1 MISSARREDI
11 VSALRRGTVPSS
23 GLDALAVGIDTFA
36 PTLDDELESVSAG
49 RGGFKAVRGE
59 YGTGKTFFGRWLQER
74 ARARGFAA
82 TEVQINETETPLH
95 RLETVYRRLV
105 EHLGTADTA
114 SGAFRGVI
122 DGWFYALEQ
131 DVLADTSVDASD
143 AEGLLLRTN
152 ALMEARLGAISKTA
166 PAFSAVLRTYRRALA
181 AGDGM
186 LADGLI
192 SWLAGQPNVAASIK
206 RAAGIKGDLDHFGAT
221 NFLVGLLTILR
232 DSGFSGLVMVLDEV
246 ETLQR
251 MRTDTREKGLN
262 ALRQWI
268 DEIDAGRY
276 PGLYLV
282 ITGTPAFYDGP
293 QGVQRLAPL
302 AQRLHVDF
310 GTDRR
315 FDNPRAVQI
324 RLAAFDHTSL
334 LAVGRRVRDIYADGR
349 PTNSAFGRWWTT
361 AIWTPLH
368 ARWPAGWVARSV
380 SRPVCSSRSWCRMCW
395 TAWTCT
401 NTSTPASTT
410 PSRWPRP
417 RCLRRSGL
425 RQVRRPWTIS
435 SCERVRAAAPI
446 AAVPR
451 RQHAGLEH
459 AATDAT
465 GSHCAHS
472 CGLTLFA
479 ARTDRRGEDGSRC
492 DSDAVEDADRGLA
505 RDERLVHL
513 PDQGAAEQ
521 PGASAHPLRRAGG
534 SACGGVAW
542 RHLAVP
548 QEPGA
553 SRCPRHPVDD
563 TRIHRGHAD
572 FGAGRSASMVRQPAC
587 RDRR

>member
-131 DVLADTSVDASD
+131 DVLADASVDASD

-152 ALMEARLGAISKTA
+152 TLMEARLGAISKTA

-334 LAVGRRVRDIYADGR
+334 LAVGRRVRDIYAEGR
-349 PTNSAFGRWWTT
+349 TNKQRLRAMVDDSYLDALARAVAGGLGGKVGVAPRLFLKKLVSDVLDRVDLHEDFDPRKHYTLTLAETEMSAT
-361 AIWTPLH
+361 
-368 ARWPAGWVARSV
+368 
-380 SRPVCSSRSWCRMCW
+380 
-395 TAWTCT
+395 
-401 NTSTPASTT
+401 
-410 PSRWPRP
+410 
-417 RCLRRSGL
+417 
-425 RQVRRPWTIS
+425 
-435 SCERVRAAAPI
+435 ERAAAS
-446 AAVPR
+446 AV
-451 RQHAGLEH
+451 
-459 AATDAT
+459 
-465 GSHCAHS
+465 S
-472 CGLTLFA
+472 
-479 ARTDRRGEDGSRC
+479 
-492 DSDAVEDADRGLA
+492 
-505 RDERLVHL
+505 
-513 PDQGAAEQ
+513 
-521 PGASAHPLRRAGG
+521 
-534 SACGGVAW
+534 
-542 RHLAVP
+542 
-548 QEPGA
+548 
-553 SRCPRHPVDD
+553 VDD
-563 TRIHRGHAD
+563 IEL
-572 FGAGRSASMVRQPAC
+572 
-587 RDRR
+587 

>member
-131 DVLADTSVDASD
+131 DVLADASVDASD
-143 AEGLLLRTN
+143 AEGLVLRTN

-349 PTNSAFGRWWTT
+349 PNEQRLRAVVDDSYLDALARAVAGGLGGKVGVAPRLFLKKLVSDVLDRVDLHEDFDPRKHYTLTLAETEMSAT
-361 AIWTPLH
+361 
-368 ARWPAGWVARSV
+368 
-380 SRPVCSSRSWCRMCW
+380 
-395 TAWTCT
+395 
-401 NTSTPASTT
+401 
-410 PSRWPRP
+410 
-417 RCLRRSGL
+417 
-425 RQVRRPWTIS
+425 
-435 SCERVRAAAPI
+435 ERAAAS
-446 AAVPR
+446 AA
-451 RQHAGLEH
+451 
-459 AATDAT
+459 
-465 GSHCAHS
+465 S
-472 CGLTLFA
+472 
-479 ARTDRRGEDGSRC
+479 
-492 DSDAVEDADRGLA
+492 
-505 RDERLVHL
+505 
-513 PDQGAAEQ
+513 
-521 PGASAHPLRRAGG
+521 
-534 SACGGVAW
+534 
-542 RHLAVP
+542 
-548 QEPGA
+548 
-553 SRCPRHPVDD
+553 VDD
-563 TRIHRGHAD
+563 IEL
-572 FGAGRSASMVRQPAC
+572 
-587 RDRR
+587 

>member
-131 DVLADTSVDASD
+131 DVLADVSVDASD

-349 PTNSAFGRWWTT
+349 PNEQRLRAVVDDSYLDALARAVAGGLGGKVGVAPRLFLKKLVSDVLDRVDLHEDFDPRKHYTLTLAETEMSAT
-361 AIWTPLH
+361 
-368 ARWPAGWVARSV
+368 
-380 SRPVCSSRSWCRMCW
+380 
-395 TAWTCT
+395 
-401 NTSTPASTT
+401 
-410 PSRWPRP
+410 
-417 RCLRRSGL
+417 
-425 RQVRRPWTIS
+425 
-435 SCERVRAAAPI
+435 ERAAAS
-446 AAVPR
+446 AA
-451 RQHAGLEH
+451 
-459 AATDAT
+459 
-465 GSHCAHS
+465 S
-472 CGLTLFA
+472 
-479 ARTDRRGEDGSRC
+479 
-492 DSDAVEDADRGLA
+492 
-505 RDERLVHL
+505 
-513 PDQGAAEQ
+513 
-521 PGASAHPLRRAGG
+521 
-534 SACGGVAW
+534 
-542 RHLAVP
+542 
-548 QEPGA
+548 
-553 SRCPRHPVDD
+553 VDD
-563 TRIHRGHAD
+563 IEL
-572 FGAGRSASMVRQPAC
+572 
-587 RDRR
+587 

>member
-1 MISSARREDI
+1 MISDARRESI

-23 GLDALAVGIDTFA
+23 GLDVLAVGIDAFA
-36 PTLDDELESVSAG
+36 QTLDEELTVVASG

-74 ARARGFAA
+74 ARSRGFAA

-114 SGAFRGVI
+114 SGAFRGVV

-131 DVLADTSVDASD
+131 DVLADASVDSGN
-143 AEGLLLRTN
+143 AEQLLLRTSE
-152 ALMEARLGAISKTA
+152 LMEARLATISKTA

-181 AGDGM
+181 DGDGL
-186 LADGLI
+186 LAEGLI
-192 SWLAGQPNVAASIK
+192 SWLAGQPNVAASVK

-232 DSGFSGLVMVLDEV
+232 DSGFVGLVLVLDEV

-282 ITGTPAFYDGP
+282 VTGTPAFFDGP

-324 RLAAFDHTSL
+324 RLAPFDHSAL
-334 LAVGRRVRDIYADGR
+334 LAVGRRVRDIYSEGR
-349 PTNSAFGRWWTT
+349 PHEDRLRARVDDAYLDTLST
-361 AIWTPLH
+361 AVAGSLGGKIGVAPRLFLKKLVADVMDRVELH
-368 ARWPAGWVARSV
+368 EDFDPRKHYRLTLSDSEMSVA
-380 SRPVCSSRSWCRMCW
+380 
-395 TAWTCT
+395 
-401 NTSTPASTT
+401 
-410 PSRWPRP
+410 
-417 RCLRRSGL
+417 
-425 RQVRRPWTIS
+425 
-435 SCERVRAAAPI
+435 ERAAA
-446 AAVPR
+446 
-451 RQHAGLEH
+451 
-459 AATDAT
+459 
-465 GSHCAHS
+465 
-472 CGLTLFA
+472 
-479 ARTDRRGEDGSRC
+479 
-492 DSDAVEDADRGLA
+492 
-505 RDERLVHL
+505 
-513 PDQGAAEQ
+513 GA
-521 PGASAHPLRRAGG
+521 PS
-534 SACGGVAW
+534 
-542 RHLAVP
+542 
-548 QEPGA
+548 
-553 SRCPRHPVDD
+553 VDD
-563 TRIHRGHAD
+563 IEL
-572 FGAGRSASMVRQPAC
+572 
-587 RDRR
+587 